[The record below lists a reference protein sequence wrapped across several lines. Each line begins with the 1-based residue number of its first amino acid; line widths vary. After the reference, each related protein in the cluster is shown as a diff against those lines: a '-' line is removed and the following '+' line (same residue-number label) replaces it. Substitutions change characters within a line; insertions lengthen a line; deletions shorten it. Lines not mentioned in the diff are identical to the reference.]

1 MIMANALRST
11 PTIATVAFV
20 IMLAAGAAIPAHW
33 LTILLFSLARALVVL
48 GLLVLFRAGLV
59 SFGQALY
66 FALGAYVVGLVGLR
80 FGISDALVRVLAGGL
95 AAGILSVVLGFLL
108 RRYRAIFF
116 AMLSLAFSMILYG
129 LLVRSEALGST
140 DGFSVGRISYFGWQ
154 PGVGADRYVLFVLVC
169 LFAWVS
175 CLLVHAYLNSSYGRL
190 AEGIHD
196 NEVRVEYLGISSAQV
211 IHIKYVLAAT
221 LAGVS
226 GGLLALVIGH
236 VDPNMANWTNS
247 GEMVFVLILSGA
259 GSIFAPFIGS
269 FVFELIHSIAMHYSP
284 QAWRI
289 ILGTSLLAV
298 IMFVPG
304 GLWSLIERRRGA
316 S

>member
-1 MIMANALRST
+1 MSTTFRSAPVVATLALVVLLAS
-11 PTIATVAFV
+11 ATF
-20 IMLAAGAAIPAHW
+20 IPAHW
-33 LTILLFSLARALVVL
+33 LTILLFALARALVVL

-66 FALGAYVVGLVGLR
+66 FALGAYIVGLLLLR
-80 FGISDALVRVLAGGL
+80 LDMSDALLRVTIAGVVTGV
-95 AAGILSVVLGFLL
+95 LSFGLGFLL

-116 AMLSLAFSMILYG
+116 AMLSLAFSMLLYG

-140 DGFSVGRISYFGWQ
+140 DGFSVGRISFLGWQ
-154 PGVGADRYVLFVLVC
+154 PAAGSDRLALYVLVC
-169 LFAWVS
+169 LCAWAA
-175 CLLVHAYLNSSYGRL
+175 CLAVHAYLNSTYGRL
-190 AEGIHD
+190 AEAIHD
-196 NEVRVEYLGISSAQV
+196 NEIRVEYLGISAEQV

-269 FVFELIHSIAMHYSP
+269 LVFEIIHAVAMHYSP

-289 ILGTSLLAV
+289 ILGAALLAV
-298 IMFVPG
+298 ILFVPG
-304 GLWSLIERRRGA
+304 GLWSLLDKRRRPA
-316 S
+316 

>member
-1 MIMANALRST
+1 MNMLRALSSVPR
-11 PTIATVAFV
+11 IATLSFVAL
-20 IMLAAGAAIPAHW
+20 LAAGMIIPSYW

-48 GLLVLFRAGLV
+48 GLLVMFRAGLV

-66 FALGAYVVGLVGLR
+66 FALGAYAVGFLSLKM
-80 FGISDALVRVLAGGL
+80 GISDALLRVLAGGL
-95 AAGILSVVLGFLL
+95 VAGVLSIGLGFLL

-140 DGFSVGRISYFGWQ
+140 DGFSVGKISYFGWQ
-154 PGVGADRYVLFVLVC
+154 PMQGSDRYALFALVC
-169 LFAWVS
+169 TFAWVS
-175 CLLVHAYLNSSYGRL
+175 CLVVNAYLKSGYGRL
-190 AEGIHD
+190 AEAIHD
-196 NEVRVEYLGISSAQV
+196 NEVRVEYLGISVEQV

-259 GSIFAPFIGS
+259 GSIFAPFVGS
-269 FVFELIHSIAMHYSP
+269 LAFEIIHAIAMHYSP

-304 GLWSLIERRRGA
+304 GLWSLIERRRA
-316 S
+316 A

>member
-1 MIMANALRST
+1 MIMKSAFSSVPA
-11 PTIATVAFV
+11 IATLALFTL
-20 IMLAAGAAIPAHW
+20 LAAGLFIPSYW

-48 GLLVLFRAGLV
+48 GLLVMFRAGLV

-66 FALGAYVVGLVGLR
+66 FALGAYVVGFMSLKM
-80 FGISDALVRVLAGGL
+80 GISDALLRVLAGGL
-95 AAGILSVVLGFLL
+95 VAGLLSIGLGFLL

-129 LLVRSEALGST
+129 LLVRSEMFGST
-140 DGFSVGRISYFGWQ
+140 DGFSVGKISYFGWE
-154 PGVGADRYVLFVLVC
+154 PMLRGDRYALFALVC
-169 LFAWVS
+169 IFAWAS
-175 CLLVHAYLNSSYGRL
+175 CILVQSYLQSGYGRL
-190 AEGIHD
+190 AEAIHD
-196 NEVRVEYLGISSAQV
+196 NEVRVEYLGISVEQV

-221 LAGVS
+221 LAGLS

-259 GSIFAPFIGS
+259 GSIFAPFVGS
-269 FVFELIHSIAMHYSP
+269 VAFEIIHAIAMHYSP

-304 GLWSLIERRRGA
+304 GLWSLIERRRA
-316 S
+316 A

>member
-1 MIMANALRST
+1 MPAALRSV
-11 PTIATVAFV
+11 PVVAT
-20 IMLAAGAAIPAHW
+20 LALVVLLGAAAVIPAYW

-66 FALGAYVVGLVGLR
+66 FALGAYVVGLMSLR
-80 FGISDALVRVLAGGL
+80 MGISDALLRVLAAGL
-95 AAGILSVVLGFLL
+95 AAGVLSVGLGLLL

-140 DGFSVGRISYFGWQ
+140 DGFSVGRITLFGWQ
-154 PGVGADRYVLFVLVC
+154 PGAGSDRLALYVMVC
-169 LFAWVS
+169 LFAWAS
-175 CLLVHAYLNSSYGRL
+175 CLAVHAYLKSTYGRL
-190 AEGIHD
+190 AEAIHD
-196 NEVRVEYLGISSAQV
+196 NEVRVEYLGVSVEQV

-221 LAGVS
+221 LAGLS

-259 GSIFAPFIGS
+259 GSIFAPFVGS
-269 FVFELIHSIAMHYSP
+269 IVFEIIHAVAMHYSP

-289 ILGTSLLAV
+289 ILGATLLAV

-304 GLWSLIERRRGA
+304 GLWSLLERRRKA

>member
-1 MIMANALRST
+1 MPTALRSV
-11 PTIATVAFV
+11 PVVAT
-20 IMLAAGAAIPAHW
+20 LALVVLLGAAAVIPAYW

-66 FALGAYVVGLVGLR
+66 FALGAYVVGLMSLR
-80 FGISDALVRVLAGGL
+80 LGISDALLRVLAAGL
-95 AAGILSVVLGFLL
+95 AAGVLSVGLGFLL

-140 DGFSVGRISYFGWQ
+140 DGFSVGRITFLGWQ
-154 PGVGADRYVLFVLVC
+154 PGVGPDRLALYVMVC
-169 LFAWVS
+169 LFAWAS
-175 CLLVHAYLNSSYGRL
+175 CLAVHAYLKSTYGRL
-190 AEGIHD
+190 AEAIHD
-196 NEVRVEYLGISSAQV
+196 NEVRVEYLGVSAEQV

-221 LAGVS
+221 LAGLS

-259 GSIFAPFIGS
+259 GSIFAPFVGS
-269 FVFELIHSIAMHYSP
+269 IVFEIIHAVAMHHSP

-289 ILGTSLLAV
+289 ILGAALLAV

-304 GLWSLIERRRGA
+304 GLWSLLERRRKA
-316 S
+316 T

>member
-1 MIMANALRST
+1 MPAALRSV
-11 PTIATVAFV
+11 PVVAT
-20 IMLAAGAAIPAHW
+20 LALVVLLGAAAVIPAYW

-66 FALGAYVVGLVGLR
+66 FALGAYVVGLMSLR
-80 FGISDALVRVLAGGL
+80 MGISDALLRVLAAGL
-95 AAGILSVVLGFLL
+95 AAGVLSVGLGFLL

-140 DGFSVGRISYFGWQ
+140 DGFSVGRITLFGWQ
-154 PGVGADRYVLFVLVC
+154 PGAGSDRLALYVMVC
-169 LFAWVS
+169 LFAWAS
-175 CLLVHAYLNSSYGRL
+175 CLAVHAYLKSTYGRL
-190 AEGIHD
+190 AEAIHD
-196 NEVRVEYLGISSAQV
+196 NEVRVEYLGVSVEQV

-221 LAGVS
+221 LAGLS

-259 GSIFAPFIGS
+259 GSIFAPFVGS
-269 FVFELIHSIAMHYSP
+269 IVFEIIHAVAMHYSP

-289 ILGTSLLAV
+289 ILGATLLAV

-304 GLWSLIERRRGA
+304 GLWSLLERRRKV

>member
-1 MIMANALRST
+1 MARSFSSV
-11 PTIATVAFV
+11 PAIATAALVV
-20 IMLAAGAAIPAHW
+20 LLLAGLAIPAYW
-33 LTILLFSLARALVVL
+33 LTILLFSLARALVVV
-48 GLLVLFRAGLV
+48 GLLLLFRAGLV

-66 FALGAYVVGLVGLR
+66 FALGAYAVGILSLRLGVSDGL
-80 FGISDALVRVLAGGL
+80 SRVLAGGL
-95 AAGILSVVLGFLL
+95 AAGVLAIALGFLL

-140 DGFSVGRISYFGWQ
+140 DGFSVGQITWFGWRPAGPQ
-154 PGVGADRYVLFVLVC
+154 AERFTLYVVVC
-169 LFAWVS
+169 LFAWAT
-175 CLLVHAYLNSSYGRL
+175 CIAAHAYLKSGFGRL
-190 AEGIHD
+190 AEAIHD
-196 NEVRVEYLGISSAQV
+196 NEVRVEYLGISSEQIV
-211 IHIKYVLAAT
+211 HVKYVLAAV
-221 LAGVS
+221 LAGLS
-226 GGLLALVIGH
+226 GGLMALVIGH

-259 GSIFAPFIGS
+259 GSIFAPFLGS
-269 FVFELIHSIAMHYSP
+269 IVFEIIHAIAMHYSP

-289 ILGTSLLAV
+289 ILGAALLGA

-304 GLWSLIERRRGA
+304 GLWSLVERLRRP